1 VTRPNTGQILVT
13 FHPSEMGAL
22 LLGDPAVTVQL
33 SVDGS
38 VRQVDHRWPEEIQK
52 STAQLRG
59 AQAAWA
65 DALAGKGY
73 LEVDQTVPAT
83 LPPNTVYKGAAT
95 VTSVSVSWRLAT
107 ANGTNYLVPLY
118 VFEGT
123 VILQNPAPGQDKPLP
138 FRVYVQAM
146 P

>member
-1 VTRPNTGQILVT
+1 
-13 FHPSEMGAL
+13 MGAL

-33 SVDGS
+33 GVDGS

-52 STAQLRG
+52 SPAQLRG

-65 DALAGKGY
+65 DALANKGY
-73 LEVDQTVPAT
+73 LEVDQTVPAN

-95 VTSVSVSWRLAT
+95 VTGVSVSWRLAT

-123 VILQNPAPGQDKPLP
+123 VTLQNPAPGQDKPLP